1 MALLPDDPKKKNAVF
16 AAILALVALYG
27 FHSFWYADIAAELD
41 QTEARLEQ
49 LDDQNR
55 RAQIVATRG
64 GRELEEKLAQYER
77 HLIRLEQLIPRS
89 DEVPALLN
97 SITVQS
103 RQHDVNVTLLR
114 PEVDEQGADYI
125 KDLYQVGVEG
135 NYHSVGRFM
144 AAIASLPRIITPT
157 DLDMTLLQGARAA
170 DLNNDEEGN
179 NFPVTAQF
187 RIMTYL
193 VPTSDGPVPVNPNEA
208 DQTAGG
214 GE

>member
-16 AAILALVALYG
+16 AAILALVGLYA
-27 FHSFWYADIAAELD
+27 FNSFWYVDVAAELY

-55 RAQIVATRG
+55 RAQIIATRG
-64 GRELEEKLAQYER
+64 GRELEEKLVQYER

-103 RQHDVNVTLLR
+103 RQHNVNVTLLR
-114 PEVDEQGADYI
+114 PEVDEQGTDYI

-135 NYHSVGRFM
+135 NYHAVGRFM

-157 DLDMTLLQGARAA
+157 DLDMTLMQAARAA
-170 DLNNDEEGN
+170 DLNNNEDGDD
-179 NFPVTAQF
+179 FPVTAQF

-193 VPTSDGPVPVNPNEA
+193 VPNSDGPGPVNPNEA
-208 DQTAGG
+208 AQTAGG

>member
-1 MALLPDDPKKKNAVF
+1 MALLPQDPKKKNAVF

-27 FHSFWYADIAAELD
+27 FNSFWYADRRDALD
-41 QTEARLEQ
+41 ETQARLEQ

-55 RAQIVATRG
+55 RAEIVATRG
-64 GRELEEKLAQYER
+64 GSELEEKLAQYER
-77 HLIRLEQLIPRS
+77 HLIRLEQLIPQS
-89 DEVPALLN
+89 DEVPALL
-97 SITVQS
+97 SSMTVEA
-103 RQHDVNVTLLR
+103 RQNGVNFMLLR
-114 PEVDEQGADYI
+114 PETDEMGADYT

-135 NYHSVGRFM
+135 SYHDVGRFL

-157 DLDMTLLQGARAA
+157 DLDMTLNVARRRSATASEA
-170 DLNNDEEGN
+170 DENH
-179 NFPVTAQF
+179 VSAQF

-193 VPTSDGPVPVNPNEA
+193 IPEAGSPTPATPNES